1 MAINQSNPPAKE
13 LRVRLL
19 KFMAFLVI
27 NSLSISL
34 FLHLHGSSWLELL
47 DFPALLFVSAG
58 LAMSLASHPLSDVL
72 RAWNQA
78 LGRSQD
84 TDSLATSQLVFE
96 TMARYTLLAGL
107 LGTLLN
113 VIGSLAEPQ
122 EMRGL
127 ALSLAVSLCS
137 LIYALLLR
145 RLVLAPMQISL
156 ARQAEFQE
164 V

>member
-1 MAINQSNPPAKE
+1 M
-13 LRVRLL
+13 RLF
-19 KFMAFLVI
+19 KFMAFLVL
-27 NSLSISL
+27 NVLSVTL
-34 FLHLHGSSWLELL
+34 FLSLHHSSWLELI
-47 DFPALLFVSAG
+47 DFPALLFVMAG

-72 RAWNQA
+72 RALNQA
-78 LGRSQD
+78 LGNRPD
-84 TDSLATSQLVFE
+84 AESLPTSQLVFE

-127 ALSLAVSLCS
+127 ALSLGVSLCS

-145 RLVLAPMQISL
+145 LLVISPLQISL
-156 ARQAEFQE
+156 ARQAEYQE